1 MKLCLSKPGAFAI
14 LACALA
20 CGCSAG
26 TQGAQPAATPSS
38 SRVGAGVGAVVA
50 PETPSTTQL
59 MFAELGS
66 PARPAPKVG
75 KAHLVLGEDL
85 DGASASE
92 PSTDSDEL
100 RSPKEA
106 RRSDGSRR
114 GGHFGTTK

>member
-1 MKLCLSKPGAFAI
+1 MKLCLSTSVAFAV

-26 TQGAQPAATPSS
+26 TQAAQPAATPSA
-38 SRVGAGVGAVVA
+38 RAAVA

-59 MFAELGS
+59 MFAELPG
-66 PARPAPKVG
+66 PAPKVG
-75 KAHLVLGEDL
+75 KAHLVLGDDL
-85 DGASASE
+85 DGASTSE
-92 PSTDSDEL
+92 PTTDSDEL
-100 RSPKEA
+100 GSPKEA